1 MGPDHWHDFET
12 RIVLVGP
19 DYGCSVIWFSDPVP
33 YEETRLSS
41 DLVRRL
47 TAWEELYYRGLD
59 DEMKWRSGQ
68 LRERFGLDGI
78 ELSDA
83 VSKEIGPE
91 FEVRLRSNGAIQDP
105 PPFVSDT
112 PATNSAAREA
122 FAFRAWRARD
132 DWARLRRIQAENET
146 GSPIWSAHSA
156 SGAIFRPND
165 VDRL

>member
-12 RIVLVGP
+12 RIVRLFP
-19 DYGCSVIWFSDPVP
+19 DYGGSVIWFSDPMP
-33 YEETRLSS
+33 YDETRLSP

-47 TAWEELYYRGLD
+47 EAWEESYYRGLD
-59 DEMKWRSGQ
+59 DEMNWKSDQ

-91 FEVRLRSNGAIQDP
+91 FEVRLGSNGAIQDH
-105 PPFVSDT
+105 PPFVSEV

-122 FAFRAWRARD
+122 FTFRARRALD

-146 GSPIWSAHSA
+146 GSPIWTAHSE

-165 VDRL
+165 IDRL